1 MMNLMTILPELSSVY
16 GPSGREERVAAAI
29 GEYIAS
35 MGYQPETDA
44 VGNVLCKVGKTGRKI
59 VFAAHMDSIG
69 LMITRIDKDGY
80 GYFTNVGWLDAGMIA
95 HSMVEFPGGVKAAV
109 CLKEDKTG
117 KELKLSDLYL
127 DFGTATKAETE
138 KLVAV
143 GDVGVFAHR
152 FEDLGSRLC
161 GTYLDNRAGCA
172 VLLSAISKIKEP
184 KNQVYFL
191 FTTQEETGVG
201 GAGAGCYKIDGA
213 IGIAVD
219 VTGVDDVPGSSHE
232 GTAVLGKGAAI
243 KILDKSA
250 LSSPEV
256 VKKMT
261 AVAEKQDIAHQTD
274 ILIGGGTD
282 AGAMAG
288 VRSGM
293 LVGGVS
299 IPCRYTHAPLEM
311 VDKKDLEACA
321 DLIAALAETE
331 F

>member
-1 MMNLMTILPELSSVY
+1 MEMTTILSELTGVY
-16 GPSGREERVAAAI
+16 GPSGREGKVAEAI
-29 GEYIAS
+29 VRYIES
-35 MGYQPETDA
+35 MGYSAEIDPA
-44 VGNVLCKVGKTGRKI
+44 GNVVCKVGDSGKKI

-69 LMITRIDKDGY
+69 LMLTRIDKDGY
-80 GYFTNVGWLDAGMIA
+80 GYFTSVGWHDAGMIA
-95 HSMVEFPGGVKAAV
+95 HSMVTFENGVQAAI

-117 KELKLSDLYL
+117 KELKLTDLYL
-127 DFGTATKAETE
+127 DFGTKTKAETE
-138 KLVAV
+138 EKVSV
-143 GDVGVFAHR
+143 GDVAVFSR
-152 FEDLGSRLC
+152 QYTELGDRIC
-161 GTYLDNRAGCA
+161 GSYLDNRSGCA
-172 VLLSAISKIKEP
+172 VLLSALEKIKEV

-191 FTTQEETGVG
+191 FTTQEETGTG
-201 GAGAGCYKIDGA
+201 GAGPGCYGIDGA

-261 AVAEKQDIAHQTD
+261 AVAEEKNIPHQKD
-274 ILIGGGTD
+274 ILTGGGTD

-288 VRSGM
+288 VRTGM
-293 LVGGVS
+293 MVGGVS
-299 IPCRYTHAPLEM
+299 IPCRYTHSPTELM
-311 VDKKDLEACA
+311 DKNDLKACA
-321 DLIAALAETE
+321 DLVVALAETE